1 MRTIKLMVDYH
12 CFPLWEDNDG
22 LQNLDHNLLP
32 ISDDLKISLDNWADK
47 YDQTL
52 NTQDPLNSGFSSKID
67 EESFKEEGQI
77 LFERLSQELG
87 LEFKII
93 LF

>member
-1 MRTIKLMVDYH
+1 MRTIKLMADYH
-12 CFPLWEDNDG
+12 CFPLWEDDDEP
-22 LQNLDHNLLP
+22 QNLDHNLLP
-32 ISDDLKISLDNWADK
+32 ISDSLKISLDNWADK

-52 NTQDPLNSGFSSKID
+52 NTQDPLSSGFSSKID
-67 EESFKEEGQI
+67 EENFKAECQI

-87 LEFKII
+87 SEFKVI